1 MALQLPVA
9 HLIATRPTCRR
20 PPSLMPFREVETLFH
35 EFGHGLQHMMTTVE
49 HADASG
55 INGVEWDA
63 SNSPASSWRM
73 VLPPGPHCGKAGTTS
88 RRGAAGG
95 PVEKLCRARTYR
107 AGSLMLPGVE
117 LRHARHAPA
126 PPVRPPRGKTLCW
139 GFSNGSRAKP
149 PHPPL
154 PENRFL
160 CGSSTSSPG
169 LRGRVLQLQVGRGL
183 SADAF
188 SAFEDAGLDDEHAVT
203 ETGRRFRDTVLAS
216 GGGRHPM
223 DVFRDFRG
231 REPGT
236 AALLKHNGLA

>member
-1 MALQLPVA
+1 
-9 HLIATRPTCRR
+9 
-20 PPSLMPFREVETLFH
+20 
-35 EFGHGLQHMMTTVE
+35 MMTTVE

-63 SNSPASSWRM
+63 VELPSQFMENWCYHRPTLLGIARHYESGE
-73 VLPPGPHCGKAGTTS
+73 VLPEDLF
-88 RRGAAGG
+88 
-95 PVEKLCRARTYR
+95 EKLCRARTYR
-107 AGSLMLPGVE
+107 AGSLMLRQLNFGM
-117 LRHARHAPA
+117 LDMHLHHQFDPA
-126 PPVRPPRGKTLCW
+126 GEDTVLEIQQRIAERTSPL
-139 GFSNGSRAKP
+139 
-149 PHPPL
+149 PPL
-154 PENRFL
+154 PEKRFL
-160 CGSSTSSPG
+160 CGFQHIFAGGYAAGYYSYKWAE
-169 LRGRVLQLQVGRGL
+169 VL